1 MNELSLEDNNKNK
14 SVNNEKD
21 ICPICYED
29 MGDFD
34 ICITK
39 CEHKFCMTCL
49 FKHSEKSLNCPL
61 CREQFVYLDR
71 TNNSIEPDVRNDDI
85 LDMINQDMSIDVDF
99 MDQLLRS
106 SDLRELNSTNLN
118 NVTPDV
124 GIEIIHSENAFSSF
138 DLDTSRRQVETFISI
153 LNEDECNSNNSNV
166 HYIDLTMSSTDTEDD
181 NDLHTLSNESGV
193 IS

>member
-1 MNELSLEDNNKNK
+1 
-14 SVNNEKD
+14 
-21 ICPICYED
+21 
-29 MGDFD
+29 
-34 ICITK
+34 
-39 CEHKFCMTCL
+39 
-49 FKHSEKSLNCPL
+49 
-61 CREQFVYLDR
+61 
-71 TNNSIEPDVRNDDI
+71 
-85 LDMINQDMSIDVDF
+85 MINQDMSIDVDF